1 MIHVIIVAAGS
12 GNRFGGELPKQF
24 QLLKNKPVLVYSLQK
39 FAECLPHANIITVVS
54 KNMIEYWKTLAD
66 NYKISNIRIIEGG
79 QTRWESVK
87 KGIDALG
94 AIDNKDII
102 LVHDGARPLVS
113 SEIINRVIKEVE
125 EGKDGAIP
133 VIEITDSIRQITA
146 DGKSAV
152 INRDILR
159 AVQTPQCFRGVK
171 LKEAY
176 NLPYS
181 NSFTDEAVVLETAG
195 YKEISLIPGDVS
207 NLKITRPFDLKL
219 AESYIDEGSKR
230 I

>member
-159 AVQTPQCFRGVK
+159 AVQTPQC
-171 LKEAY
+171 
-176 NLPYS
+176 
-181 NSFTDEAVVLETAG
+181 
-195 YKEISLIPGDVS
+195 
-207 NLKITRPFDLKL
+207 
-219 AESYIDEGSKR
+219 
-230 I
+230 